1 MTRLY
6 RILLIVLM
14 FALPMQ
20 GAMAASR
27 SLCVAAA
34 QGDGV
39 ATTIALDH
47 AAAMAGE
54 HHAHGHGAAHAAVE
68 AASPAPS
75 DDAQSVPH
83 AATDAC
89 QLCAACGVTA
99 ATPPVPLQLATAA
112 AAQSV
117 FQPIFVPVPHN
128 VADGPERPP
137 RTI

>member
-1 MTRLY
+1 MTRLH

-27 SLCVAAA
+27 WLCVAAA
-34 QGDGV
+34 HGDGV
-39 ATTIALDH
+39 ATTTPHDH
-47 AAAMAGE
+47 VAAMAGE
-54 HHAHGHGAAHAAVE
+54 HHAHGHGAARAAVE
-68 AASPAPS
+68 AASPALS
-75 DDAQSVPH
+75 GDAQSVPH
-83 AATDAC
+83 AAADSC

-99 ATPPVPLQLATAA
+99 ATPPVPLQLATAPA
-112 AAQSV
+112 APAV